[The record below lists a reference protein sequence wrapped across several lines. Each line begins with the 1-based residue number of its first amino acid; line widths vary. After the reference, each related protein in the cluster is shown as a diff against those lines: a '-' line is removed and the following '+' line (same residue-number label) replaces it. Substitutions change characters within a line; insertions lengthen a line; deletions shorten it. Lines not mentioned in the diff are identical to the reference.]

1 MLATLTDRD
10 LFLGLWSITSV
21 LCSVVAANFW
31 YAFKRHLAQLDELQK
46 QIQQMKVEN
55 LRESKDF
62 VTHSDFKD
70 LERTLRHIETTYVSK
85 SDLQSN
91 FSELKLALKD
101 TETEVRKIMSRVH
114 ERIDDMYERRLK
126 IIRSEHE
133 KDI

>member
-10 LFLGLWSITSV
+10 LFLGLWSITSI

-55 LRESKDF
+55 LRETKDF
-62 VTHSDFKD
+62 VTQSDLKI

-85 SDLQSN
+85 ADLQSN
-91 FSELKLALKD
+91 FSELKLALKE
-101 TETEVRKIMSRVH
+101 TESEVRKIMSRVH
-114 ERIDDMYERRLK
+114 ERIDDMYERRFKILK
-126 IIRSEHE
+126 GETN
-133 KDI
+133 